1 MISHYIELLKMP
13 EEQVI
18 LALYTTYSRG
28 KVAELDEIAWL
39 SSEQQS
45 NKIDQLTRLN

>member
-1 MISHYIELLKMP
+1 MISLYIEVLKMP
-13 EEQVI
+13 EEQKL

-39 SSEQQS
+39 SSEKQS
-45 NKIDQLTRLN
+45 YKIDQLTR